1 VSILRVGLVTLV
13 LVLLGAGAVAVAV
26 ALDPGAKPLPARSM
40 GPKQMAPAKALSPQQ
55 QKKMDEARK
64 QVLAERKEYAKL
76 RDAGASE
83 KKLADQHA
91 KVEKAQAALRA
102 LSPQVMPHRMAGGSC
117 GGGASCSHGAKGEGK
132 GGSCR
137 MSAKMGAKDEGPGSC
152 SHHATAGGCGTG
164 AGGSCAMGA
173 KEKSANHNAAA
184 KEEKEAAAGKAGKD
198 TGQQAGRTDRTPGHG
213 GAAVKRGG
221 DAAGHDGG
229 HSGHGGAAKA
239 QGA

>member
-1 VSILRVGLVTLV
+1 
-13 LVLLGAGAVAVAV
+13 
-26 ALDPGAKPLPARSM
+26 M

-117 GGGASCSHGAKGEGK
+117 GGGASCSHGAKAEGQGGSCRMGAKMGAKGEGK